1 MKLSRRFVLGG
12 LVAGATSIPLRALA
26 QLDLGS
32 VSIETL
38 SDGNL
43 VLPPSMFLAD
53 RPFED
58 AFEILRAGGFS
69 TEEIKPDCNVTLL
82 RDGTNTVL
90 FDVGAGPNFMPSAGT
105 LLDSLDALG
114 VSPEEITHVLFTHGH
129 PDHLWGVLDDF
140 DEPVFM
146 NARHLMSRVER
157 DYWLD
162 PATPDSL
169 GEERL
174 AFAAGAIRMI
184 ETLGD
189 TLETFE
195 DGEEILPGIF
205 SVPTNGHTPGHT
217 SFRITSGSEEIVVI
231 GDAIGNAHVAFAE
244 PLWHSGSDQDTVMG
258 AETRLNLLTSLA
270 QSASVVVGYHFPFP
284 GMGRVETEGNAFRY
298 TAL

>member
-26 QLDLGS
+26 QLNLGT
-32 VSIETL
+32 VTIETL

-43 VLPPSMFLAD
+43 VLPPAMLLAD

-58 AFEILRAGGFS
+58 AIEILKAGGFS
-69 TEEIKPDCNVTLL
+69 TEEVKPDCNVTLL

-105 LLDSLDALG
+105 LLNSLDALG
-114 VSPEEITHVLFTHGH
+114 VAPEEITHVLFTHGH

-140 DEPVFM
+140 DEPIFY
-146 NARHLMSRVER
+146 NARHLMARTER
-157 DYWLD
+157 EYWLD
-162 PATPDSL
+162 PATPDSI
-169 GEERL
+169 GAERL

-189 TLETFE
+189 RLETFE
-195 DGEEILPGIF
+195 DGDEILPGIR

-217 SFRITSGSEEIVVI
+217 SFRITSAGEDILVI

-244 PLWHSGSDQDTVMG
+244 PLWHSGSDQDPVMG
-258 AETRLNLLTSLA
+258 AETRNALLASLA
-270 QSASVVVGYHFPFP
+270 QDGTAVVGYHFPFP
-284 GMGRVETEGNAFRY
+284 GIGHVETDGKAFTY
-298 TAL
+298 KAL